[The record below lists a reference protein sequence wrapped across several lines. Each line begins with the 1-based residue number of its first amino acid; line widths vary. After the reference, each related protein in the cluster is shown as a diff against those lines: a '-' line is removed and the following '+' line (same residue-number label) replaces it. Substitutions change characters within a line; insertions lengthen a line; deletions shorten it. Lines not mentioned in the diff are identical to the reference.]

1 MKKIENEMKWNVK
14 DIGFLHP
21 PDVFTGT
28 FDNSNMQERH
38 ERQVQIKLAALKSA
52 LARESDPLGAMHKL
66 HKKDHL
72 QFLLNNQGAFQE
84 AARLEEGVLLLYCRD
99 HGPFVSG
106 SDVAMW
112 SDLFE
117 ACDNESLYKLGD
129 PVTFASTTVYR
140 GSVMGIKRSLSWS
153 ADRQKAKWYAER
165 WQDPVGGGEI
175 YEVDITKRDVLVYLE
190 QSREAEIIVDPLFI
204 KSAEIRVFNPDV

>member
-28 FDNSNMQERH
+28 FDNANMQERH
-38 ERQVQIKLAALKSA
+38 ERQVQIKLAALQSA
-52 LARESDPLGAMHKL
+52 LARESDPLSAMLNL

-72 QFLLNNQGAFQE
+72 QFLLNNQSAFKE
-84 AARLEEGVLLLYCRD
+84 AGRLEEGVLLLYRRVN
-99 HGPFVSG
+99 GPFLSG

-112 SDLFE
+112 IDLFE
-117 ACDNESLYKLGD
+117 ACDNTSLYKLGD
-129 PVTFASTTVYR
+129 PVTFVSTTVYR
-140 GSVMGIKRSLSWS
+140 GAVMGFKRSLSWS
-153 ADRQKAKWYAER
+153 ADREKAEWYADR

-175 YEVDITKRDVLVYLE
+175 YEVDITKRDVLIYLE
-190 QSREAEIIVDPLFI
+190 KSRETEVIVDPSFI
-204 KSAEIRVFNPDV
+204 KSAEIRVFNP